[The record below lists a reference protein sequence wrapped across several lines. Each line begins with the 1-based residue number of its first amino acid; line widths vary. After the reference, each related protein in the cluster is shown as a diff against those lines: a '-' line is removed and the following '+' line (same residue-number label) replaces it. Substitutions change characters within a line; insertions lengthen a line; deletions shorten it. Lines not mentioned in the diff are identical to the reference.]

1 MKSIFDETVMGGLR
15 MKNRLIRSATGENLA
30 TESGSVPPDLHQTY
44 LELAKGGA
52 GMIILGFTSV
62 ALIDHFR
69 TGLMRLHDDALIAE
83 YSQLAET
90 IHKYDCVAMPQL
102 ALAAYFKKTDSGK
115 WIERN
120 INEMT
125 KNDVQD
131 VIEKFVSAAV
141 RAKKAGFDG
150 VQLHGAH
157 GFLLSR
163 FISPL
168 HNHRTDEY
176 GGNTRKRTQIILDII
191 RGIRER
197 AGNTHISIKIN
208 NSDYMNGG
216 LTPEECLTICKM
228 LEEAGINSIEVS
240 GNAPCVEGIRPQHN
254 EGFFAPFA
262 VALKSTVNIP
272 VILTGGLRTVE
283 TMNKLLNENGIEYF
297 SLSRPLIREPD
308 LPKRWKQGNL
318 KPSTCISCNQC
329 FGMYGHKCVF
339 EK

>member
-1 MKSIFDETVMGGLR
+1 MKSIFDATVMGGLK
-15 MKNRLIRSATGENLA
+15 MKNRLVRSATGENLA
-30 TESGSVPPDLHQTY
+30 TENGNIPPALHNTY

-62 ALIDHFR
+62 APIDHFR

-83 YSQLAET
+83 YSNLAEA

-102 ALAAYFKKTDSGK
+102 ALAIYYKKASSGQ
-115 WIERN
+115 WIERD
-120 INEMT
+120 INEMS
-125 KNDVQD
+125 KEDIQD
-131 VIEKFVSAAV
+131 VIGKFVSAAV
-141 RAKKAGFDG
+141 RAVKAGFDG

-168 HNHRTDEY
+168 YNHRTDEY
-176 GGNTRKRTQIILDII
+176 GSDTRKRAQIILEII
-191 RGIRER
+191 RGIREK

-208 NSDYMNGG
+208 NSDYMHGG
-216 LTPEECLTICKM
+216 LMPEESLTICKI
-228 LEEAGINSIEVS
+228 LEEAGMNSIEVS
-240 GNAPCVEGIRPQHN
+240 GNAPCVEGIRPKQG

-262 VALKSTVNIP
+262 VALKSVVKIP
-272 VILTGGLRTVE
+272 IILTGGLRSTE
-283 TMNKLLNENGIEYF
+283 TMNKLLNEDGIEYF

-308 LPKRWKQGNL
+308 LPKRWKESNP
-318 KPSTCISCNQC
+318 KPSKCISCNQC